1 MPENEA
7 PPVPALLPQQTVIES
22 DGFDFQPAAPQSDP
36 FGFPALNAA
45 PAAPRDT
52 AAFDTAAGSEH
63 FDIPQTAPL
72 SVSTAAGLT
81 RTAPALVVEEPPSL
95 PPPPPQ
101 VDDDPYDLHI
111 NRPVPVPQP
120 PIATAAPQPRKSFT
134 EDKKPQSKSASGDP
148 FSELVAPLK
157 PTPPPGVSNPFA
169 KPANPLDS
177 LPLNALLAVKQT
189 SIVAAQV
196 APTSSAPVAVVGA
209 PVAVTASAP
218 VRVAT
223 ADPFSAPAVPFA
235 PPSVS
240 AAPEDFDLFD
250 QLTAP
255 RAAAPV
261 VPPAAPPVPVIS
273 PADFD
278 IFAAKAKP
286 AAVAAKTVA
295 VTAPVDPFA
304 APIDPFASAQSGAP
318 VVEDDTFDV
327 FGLPK
332 PALAQ
337 QKRPSHTLPVPP
349 VPAKAAVTHKA
360 APAPKATV
368 PPPLETSQPIVPHAK
383 RQAPTAAPT
392 AAPPEPDVIFSPA
405 DYRKTSSQSF
415 DHVADDPFA
424 SSVVPAHANDLF
436 DDPFATHADPRD
448 KEEID
453 DPLARLR
460 QTYGLS
466 AQHSDDE
473 DEHHHD
479 PSDVL
484 HDAFDDFDDFTFDQ
498 AHHGGRTAARP
509 GGDLSR
515 PTKQSASGRS
525 AGSAA
530 TSKSAGSASSDVVNE
545 DGVLAQGEILSRLST
560 KAMLTRDWHDTY
572 YAIVKDQL
580 YVFRHR
586 ADYFQYQAQ
595 AQNRRVQRGSTED
608 ASPLY
613 KKRIDLVY
621 NLKLEPIKGKE
632 YKTLGMVYNF
642 SLELIEDYGPKDLG
656 KFGSTD
662 RETVQTL
669 WNHIRDVV
677 MAKRKEV
684 RLRVTHRSVLSSDRC
699 LVCSELLRVPRTA
712 NARIPQLLLSFKTA
726 V

>member
-1 MPENEA
+1 METPKNQA
-7 PPVPALLPQQTVIES
+7 PPVPVLLPQQAALES
-22 DGFDFQPAAPQSDP
+22 DGFDFQPVAPQSDP
-36 FGFPALNAA
+36 FRFSTNAA
-45 PAAPRDT
+45 PVVTHDT
-52 AAFDTAAGSEH
+52 VAFDIASVSEP
-63 FDIPQTAPL
+63 FVAQTAPL

-81 RTAPALVVEEPPSL
+81 QSTPAPVVEEPPSL

-120 PIATAAPQPRKSFT
+120 PIAAAVPHPRKSFT
-134 EDKKPQSKSASGDP
+134 EDKKPQLKTAGDDP

-157 PTPPPGVSNPFA
+157 PSPPPGVSNPFA
-169 KPANPLDS
+169 KPANPLDN
-177 LPLNALLAVKQT
+177 LPLNALLAAKQSST
-189 SIVAAQV
+189 VTVQAAPASSTPQV
-196 APTSSAPVAVVGA
+196 FVSAPVAVAAG
-209 PVAVTASAP
+209 AP
-218 VRVAT
+218 VRVAA

-235 PPSVS
+235 PPFAS

-250 QLTAP
+250 QPTVPQATAP
-255 RAAAPV
+255 IAPPV
-261 VPPAAPPVPVIS
+261 APPVPVIS

-286 AAVAAKTVA
+286 AAVPSKTAA
-295 VTAPVDPFA
+295 VTVPVDPFA
-304 APIDPFASAQSGAP
+304 AHIDPFTSAQPGAP
-318 VVEDDTFDV
+318 IVDDDAFDV

-332 PALAQ
+332 PAQTQ
-337 QKRPSHTLPVPP
+337 QKRPGHTLPVPP
-349 VPAKAAVTHKA
+349 VPAKAAVAHKA
-360 APAPKATV
+360 TPAPKATV
-368 PPPLETSQPIVPHAK
+368 PPPLETSQPIVPPVK

-392 AAPPEPDVIFSPA
+392 AAPPEPDFIFSPA
-405 DYRKTSSQSF
+405 DYRKTSSHSF

-424 SSVVPAHANDLF
+424 SSVAPTHTDDLF
-436 DDPFATHADPRD
+436 DDPFAAPANARD

-479 PSDVL
+479 PGDVL

-509 GGDLSR
+509 AGDFSR
-515 PTKQSASGRS
+515 PTKQTASGRS
-525 AGSAA
+525 TGSAV
-530 TSKSAGSASSDVVNE
+530 TSKSADNATSGRADE

-572 YAIVKDQL
+572 YAIINDRL

-586 ADYFQYQAQ
+586 ADYFQFQAQ
-595 AQNRRVQRGSTED
+595 TRNRRVQRGSTED
-608 ASPLY
+608 AAPLY
-613 KKRIDLVY
+613 KKCIDLVY

-662 RETVQTL
+662 RETVQKL
-669 WNHIRDVV
+669 WNHIREVV

-684 RLRVTHRSVLSSDRC
+684 RSRVTLRVG
-699 LVCSELLRVPRTA
+699 
-712 NARIPQLLLSFKTA
+712 A